1 MRVEAFA
8 RTDPGPV
15 RETNED
21 YFFID
26 EENGLFLLAD
36 GMGGH
41 NAGEV
46 AAQLAVETVRDVLLG
61 ECDPDETRL
70 AHSLDDDVDELRE
83 RLRYAMNRA
92 SFHIRDESRRNAEW
106 AGMGTTLV
114 ACMIEEGMANLAH
127 VGDSRIYL
135 FRDGRLQRL
144 TRDHTVVQQELDAG
158 RLTPELARV
167 VPHKNVLTQSIGFHG
182 PVEPDSAT
190 RAVDDGDLF
199 VLVSDGVSD
208 PLPDDTLEELCGEH
222 GPAELAEVLVTSAL
236 EAGGEDNIT
245 CVVVHVIEA

>member
-1 MRVEAFA
+1 
-8 RTDPGPV
+8 
-15 RETNED
+15 
-21 YFFID
+21 
-26 EENGLFLLAD
+26 
-36 GMGGH
+36 
-41 NAGEV
+41 
-46 AAQLAVETVRDVLLG
+46 
-61 ECDPDETRL
+61 
-70 AHSLDDDVDELRE
+70 
-83 RLRYAMNRA
+83 MNRA

-208 PLPDDTLEELCGEH
+208 PLSDDMLESICCDH
-222 GPAELAEVLVTSAL
+222 GPADLAEVLVTSAL

-245 CVVVHVIEA
+245 CVVVHVLEA